1 MQKSKS
7 KTQQF
12 SLNQIIVVAFMF
24 MMIGTAMELYLLEHY
39 EDTLQLIP
47 LICIGASLMV
57 MIVLFFRRAGIIELV
72 FKLILGLSALSG
84 FYGVFLHLRANY
96 EFELEM
102 KPTAKGWDLFMES
115 LSGALP
121 TLAPGSMIVL
131 ALIGYSYLLLLKQN
145 R

>member
-1 MQKSKS
+1 ML
-7 KTQQF
+7 T
-12 SLNQIIVVAFMF
+12 
-24 MMIGTAMELYLLEHY
+24 GTAMELYLLEHY
-39 EDTLQLIP
+39 EDVLQLIP

-72 FKLILGLSALSG
+72 FKLILGLTALSG

-102 KPTAKGWDLFMES
+102 KPTAKVWDLFMES
-115 LSGALP
+115 LSGALS